1 VNERLPACARGKPL
15 EVWFQD
21 EARVGQQGTLT
32 RIWARRGSR
41 PPAPRDQRHHWAY
54 IFGAVCPARTVGAA
68 LVLPTVNA
76 ELMSLH
82 LAEIS
87 KCVAAGAHAILILDG
102 AVHAGEPAQP
112 SRLGNH
118 RRYPRRMLP
127 CAATPGTASSKTQG
141 ASLPSRRVIG
151 QTCQ

>member
-1 VNERLPACARGKPL
+1 VSERLLAAARGKPL

-54 IFGAVCPARTVGAA
+54 IFGAVCPARATGAA

-87 KCVAAGAHAILILDG
+87 QCVAAGAHAADSDD
-102 AVHAGEPAQP
+102 AVHLLRFEAVHLADV
-112 SRLGNH
+112 
-118 RRYPRRMLP
+118 M
-127 CAATPGTASSKTQG
+127 ASSVVPISG
-141 ASLPSRRVIG
+141 SVSAWSFR
-151 QTCQ
+151 